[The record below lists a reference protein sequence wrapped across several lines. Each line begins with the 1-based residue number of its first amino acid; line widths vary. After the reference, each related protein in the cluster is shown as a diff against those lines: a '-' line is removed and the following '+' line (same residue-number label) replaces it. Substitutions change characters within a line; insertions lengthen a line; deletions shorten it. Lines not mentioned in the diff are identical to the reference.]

1 MATAFDYSG
10 LFGGTLTP
18 EEQQMQMTEARAAQ
32 FAKLDPS
39 QQLAFM
45 GYKAGAGLGQG
56 LAQAAGVDIQDPSIK
71 RATMLR
77 QLAQG
82 LDVQSIGGL
91 SEYASRLQQAGFTAE
106 AAQLGKDLEQR
117 KQQAA
122 QSGLATAKT
131 MKELQGF
138 EREDQLRK
146 ALSEL
151 SPNATEKDILKVVS
165 RFGDPAKI
173 LTALQTSQ
181 DRQAQRE
188 FTAEEKAKQRDF
200 ELQRDRQRAEDR
212 QALATLVASLRQQ
225 GQNAKPLSSKDI
237 DTVNTLT
244 ASVKDAS
251 IGIDEADKFT
261 RLIDTNEMKFGAIEN
276 MLSTVRAAASK
287 SNPSDVAK
295 SDLEKWVTASI
306 NAVLNQAKGVQ
317 ARDDAERAKKQVME
331 AIDKNDPKLV
341 RNGIQRI
348 KKLLEN
354 TKDDAFSGLELL
366 SEERNRDFT
375 GRVKKEAAGTREN
388 PIVLK

>member
-1 MATAFDYSG
+1 MATADISG
-10 LFGGTLTP
+10 LFGGVLTP

-56 LAQAAGVDIQDPSIK
+56 LAQAAGVDIQDPAIK

-77 QLAQG
+77 QMAQG
-82 LDVQSIGGL
+82 LDVTTTKGL
-91 SEYASRLQQAGFTAE
+91 EEYANRLQQAGFAGE
-106 AAQLGKDLEQR
+106 SAQLGQAIASR
-117 KQQAA
+117 KQQEAQAA
-122 QSGLATAKT
+122 LTTAKGK
-131 MKELQGF
+131 KELQAF
-138 EREDQLRK
+138 EREDQLRE
-146 ALSEL
+146 EL
-151 SPNATEKDILKVVS
+151 AKLGPDATEKDILKIVS
-165 RFGDPAKI
+165 RYGPPDKI
-173 LTALQTSQ
+173 LGSLQRSMDQ
-181 DRQAQRE
+181 QAKLE
-188 FTAEEKAKQRDF
+188 FTAEEKAKQREF
-200 ELQRDRQRAEDR
+200 ELQRDRQRAEDK
-212 QALATLVASLRQQ
+212 QQLATLVASLKQQ
-225 GQNAKPLSSKDI
+225 GQNTKPLSSKDV

-375 GRVKKEAAGTREN
+375 GRIKQKATGTKEN